1 MSFARSR
8 HVAMAAREKTWSFTK
23 IRRKCEATAD
33 KLILRRKAI
42 VLFA

>member
-1 MSFARSR
+1 
-8 HVAMAAREKTWSFTK
+8 MAVREKTWSFTK

-33 KLILRRKAI
+33 KLISRHEAI